1 MKNKKKYI
9 KISNNLIKFL
19 FILPFKIL
27 SMVLKMFNNLKKS
40 VLKRLR
46 FSITFKITTIYA
58 VIFTQILLLLSI
70 VIWGVFIVYIGKGAE
85 DNLLKDYNLISYYIK
100 NNEELPKNDINEL
113 AKLSNVNISIFTET
127 HEIIYNAN
135 ASSSLTFY
143 EKSYKKSIWNV
154 NGDYLLI
161 FNKWQPITNI
171 PINNIALILNRKLQW
186 NSNNVYIQ
194 ITNNLA
200 NEFTNAIM
208 LIILLLGINGI
219 FILLT
224 IFSGSRA
231 SRKMLKPIDN
241 MTKTVK
247 NITINALDTRLD
259 ISGSQDEL
267 KELAKTFNTMLDR
280 IQQSYV
286 EQNQF
291 VSDSSH
297 ELRTPISVI
306 LGYANLLDRWGKNDK
321 AILDESI
328 EAIKTESEN
337 MKRLIENLLFLARG
351 DKNTQKINITLFN
364 INDLIEE
371 VLRETKLMDDSH
383 EITGG
388 TASKL
393 MINADPAL
401 LKQALRIFM
410 DNSIKYTPKS
420 GIIKMNSFKLGS
432 QALITIED
440 TGIGI
445 PKEDLPKV
453 FNRFYR
459 TDKSRTKE
467 TGGTGLGLSIAK
479 WIILNHKGSIEIESK
494 PNTGT
499 KITLILPMGF
509 NKES

>member
-1 MKNKKKYI
+1 MKNKKQDI
-9 KISNNLIKFL
+9 KISYNLIKFI
-19 FILPFKIL
+19 FVLPFKIL
-27 SMVLKMFNNLKKS
+27 SLFLKMFKELKKNI
-40 VLKRLR
+40 LKRLR

-58 VIFTQILLLLSI
+58 FIFTQILLLLSI
-70 VIWGVFIVYIGKGAE
+70 VIWGVFVVYIGKSAE
-85 DNLLKDYNLISYYIK
+85 DNLLKNYNLISYYIK
-100 NNEELPKNDINEL
+100 NNEQLPKNNINEL
-113 AKLSNVNISIFTET
+113 AKLSNVSISIFNEA
-127 HEIIYNAN
+127 HEIMFNTN
-135 ASSSLTFY
+135 VSSYSSNFY
-143 EKSYKKSIWNV
+143 EKNDKTNNWNI

-161 FNKWQPITNI
+161 FNKLQSQTNVSS
-171 PINNIALILNRKLQW
+171 NNIALILNRKLPLG
-186 NSNNVYIQ
+186 SDNVYIQ
-194 ITNNLA
+194 ITNNLT
-200 NEFTNAIM
+200 NEYTNAIM
-208 LIILLLGINGI
+208 LIILLLSINGI
-219 FILLT
+219 FILIT

-231 SRKMLKPIDN
+231 SRKMLKPIDT

-280 IQQSYV
+280 IQQSYE

-337 MKRLIENLLFLARG
+337 MKKLIENLLFLARG
-351 DKNTQKINITLFN
+351 DKNTQKINVTLFN

-371 VLRETKLMDDSH
+371 VLRETKLIDDFH
-383 EITGG
+383 EIMGG
-388 TASKL
+388 NTSKL

-410 DNSIKYTPKS
+410 DNSIKYTPS
-420 GIIKMNSFKLGS
+420 GGVIKMNSFKQGPNVLV
-432 QALITIED
+432 TIED

-499 KITLILPMGF
+499 KITLILPIGF
-509 NKES
+509 N